1 MALHPETL
9 ETMEPHEFVALVR
22 STSDSEIAAD
32 FAGEHRIPLLDA
44 LFARFPHVFR
54 PENAGGRNARIN
66 FRVTGGPGDS
76 SDTYAVVVTDG
87 VCTVEKDPAEEPDLS
102 LMLGPAEFLKLITGS
117 GNPAM
122 MFMTGKVKAR
132 GDLVLATGLAHW
144 FEAPKA

>member
-1 MALHPETL
+1 MALHPENL
-9 ETMEPHEFVALVR
+9 ETMQAAEFVALVR
-22 STSDSEIAAD
+22 NTPDSEIAAD
-32 FAGEHRIPLLDA
+32 FAGEHRGPLLDA

-76 SDTYAVVVTDG
+76 SDTYAVVVADG
-87 VCTVEKDPAEEPDLS
+87 VCTVEKDPAAEPDLS
-102 LMLGPAEFLKLITGS
+102 LMLGPAEFLKLITGV

-144 FEAPKA
+144 FEAPKG